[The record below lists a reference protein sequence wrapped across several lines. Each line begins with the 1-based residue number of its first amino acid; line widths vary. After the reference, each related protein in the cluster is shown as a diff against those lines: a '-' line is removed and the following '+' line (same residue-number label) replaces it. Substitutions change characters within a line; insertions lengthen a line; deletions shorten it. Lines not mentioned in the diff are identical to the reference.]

1 MAGTHR
7 EPEDNIIIN
16 SVLEENLKIND
27 ILNIN
32 NENDNSFNQLLNLQ
46 LLIQKQSGLKELC
59 K

>member
-1 MAGTHR
+1 M
-7 EPEDNIIIN
+7 EDNIIIN

>member
-1 MAGTHR
+1 M
-7 EPEDNIIIN
+7 EDNIIIN

-46 LLIQKQSGLKELC
+46 ILIQKQSGLKELC